1 MSATPTIEVRRA
13 DTRPHTRI
21 DWLDSRHSF
30 SFGRHYDPTNV
41 GHGLLLVS
49 NDDRVRAGTG
59 FNTHPH
65 QDMEIITWVL
75 SGTGVVVF

>member
-41 GHGLLLVS
+41 GQSL
-49 NDDRVRAGTG
+49 
-59 FNTHPH
+59 
-65 QDMEIITWVL
+65 Q
-75 SGTGVVVF
+75 